1 MKIFCAVLTVV
12 GCVVGIGFSSGK
24 ELAIFFD
31 GLNPVFVSLCFF
43 VLFFVATLLFFAL
56 GKNTGAYD
64 LFDLNQKLFGKWSF
78 AFDFVFVVTCFLSC
92 AVMLAGAQ
100 NLWVQTFDNNF
111 CFSLFVALF
120 CAMSLYFGFDKVK
133 RVGIVFVLVIV
144 LMLALVCVT
153 GRGGVLKTSI
163 DVGGLFGVAKYVC
176 YNCVLGGCV
185 FLNCAK
191 TLCKRQL
198 VAVSAISSGVLSLL
212 IFLILSAIHGGEMP
226 MLLVAKNS
234 GLYIPFVIAV
244 FCGLLCALTSCS
256 LTVVNWVYNKSR
268 DKGFSVAVVYMC
280 AYLLSMFGFGK
291 ILSVVLPFSC
301 AFSVLFAICGVVY
314 LCKNKGNG

>member
-1 MKIFCAVLTVV
+1 MTVY
-12 GCVVGIGFSSGK
+12 I
-24 ELAIFFD
+24 EH
-31 GLNPVFVSLCFF
+31 VFASNF
-43 VLFFVATLLFFAL
+43 V
-56 GKNTGAYD
+56 
-64 LFDLNQKLFGKWSF
+64 
-78 AFDFVFVVTCFLSC
+78 FDFVFVVTCFLSC
-92 AVMLAGAQ
+92 AVMLAGVQ
-100 NLWVQTFDNNF
+100 NLWSQTFGGNF

-120 CAMSLYFGFDKVK
+120 CATSLYFGFNKAK
-133 RVGIVFVLVIV
+133 RVGMIFVLAIV
-144 LMLALVCVT
+144 LMLVLVCVM
-153 GRGGVLKTSI
+153 GFNGVSKAGVS
-163 DVGGLFGVAKYVC
+163 VGGFVGVAKYVC

-185 FLNCAK
+185 FFNCAK
-191 TLCKRQL
+191 TLRKRQL
-198 VAVSAISSGVLSLL
+198 VAVSSISSGVLSLL
-212 IFLILSAIHGGEMP
+212 IFLILSVSGGGEMP

-256 LTVVNWVYNKSR
+256 LTVVKWVYNKSR

-301 AFSVLFAICGVVY
+301 AFSVVFAICGVAY